1 MRKLILATIC
11 CTMMALGSSCDK
23 DETIEP
29 ERLKTPDKCMGCKI
43 RQRNQIN
50 ININPKK

>member
-29 ERLKTPDKCMGCKI
+29 ERLKTPDKCMGC
-43 RQRNQIN
+43 RVRDNNQVNNN
-50 ININPKK
+50 IKN